1 MAGETPRILERIAQ
15 NYHRSAIQ
23 LKHVVLNR
31 ELGVVRTVAVFGTG
45 RGGTSVIAGCLR
57 ALGVCMGTA
66 PHAYKHEWS
75 PIVRQG
81 DGKIDRL
88 QTYRIIKSMNENHPY
103 WGWKFPSDVFCIEEM
118 TALLR
123 HPGFIVVTRD
133 LTETALSS
141 LARQDVPFE
150 LSMHDTASV
159 SKHIAGRIRFW
170 PWPILVVPFAE
181 ALREPT
187 ALVEILCGFLQIDP
201 EEAKRKQAADFVQ
214 PLTRGYRPFDA
225 KPDQLHDFSPLADN
239 LDDSRKLA
247 VDFSARYSQEY
258 LRHFEGLLP
267 HARKAADLLAARIR
281 NPQDLAIASEVM
293 NELDDLFREWVAN
306 DLKAVDLHRAEN
318 GFDSTKKWR
327 AAAHRLLESLATMA
341 QAASKDALHST
352 GRYEALTRLHRAL
365 LLLIR
370 LRTALDTGLQRIE
383 FGAT

>member
-1 MAGETPRILERIAQ
+1 MVALPMKSSRERMAGEAPRILERIAQ

-133 LTETALSS
+133 LTED
-141 LARQDVPFE
+141 RK
-150 LSMHDTASV
+150 SV
-159 SKHIAGRIRFW
+159 
-170 PWPILVVPFAE
+170 V
-181 ALREPT
+181 
-187 ALVEILCGFLQIDP
+187 
-201 EEAKRKQAADFVQ
+201 
-214 PLTRGYRPFDA
+214 
-225 KPDQLHDFSPLADN
+225 
-239 LDDSRKLA
+239 
-247 VDFSARYSQEY
+247 
-258 LRHFEGLLP
+258 
-267 HARKAADLLAARIR
+267 
-281 NPQDLAIASEVM
+281 
-293 NELDDLFREWVAN
+293 
-306 DLKAVDLHRAEN
+306 
-318 GFDSTKKWR
+318 
-327 AAAHRLLESLATMA
+327 
-341 QAASKDALHST
+341 
-352 GRYEALTRLHRAL
+352 
-365 LLLIR
+365 
-370 LRTALDTGLQRIE
+370 
-383 FGAT
+383 